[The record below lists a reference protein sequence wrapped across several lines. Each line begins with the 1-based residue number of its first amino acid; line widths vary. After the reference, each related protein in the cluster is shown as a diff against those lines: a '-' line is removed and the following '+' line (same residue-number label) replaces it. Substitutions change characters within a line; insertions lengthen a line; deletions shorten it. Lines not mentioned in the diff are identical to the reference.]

1 MKQISLLAE
10 SMVSKATIL
19 NSPQIFDQILVLTKA
34 RRIWSTMVNRAA
46 VFLLVWLNKT
56 DHEFSEI
63 QICNVLAELA
73 TVLLITA
80 IICNQPRLF
89 QTDWKEVLQNIDSGL
104 GVVFF
109 SFFFSKL
116 KNKPHNFY
124 PSLSGRFS
132 TRNR

>member
-104 GVVFF
+104 GVVFC
-109 SFFFSKL
+109 
-116 KNKPHNFY
+116 
-124 PSLSGRFS
+124 
-132 TRNR
+132 